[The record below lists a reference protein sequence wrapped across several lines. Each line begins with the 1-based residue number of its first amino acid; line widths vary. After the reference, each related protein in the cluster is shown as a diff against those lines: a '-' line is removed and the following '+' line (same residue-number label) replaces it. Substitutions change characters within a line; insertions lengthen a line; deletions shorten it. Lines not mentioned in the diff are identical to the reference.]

1 MVEIPTEN
9 LAELQQQEAELI
21 ATLAT
26 VRLAIQAIVA
36 MLPAEAR
43 GGTKQ
48 HPPESNDGVG
58 RFMNQVL
65 AELGVQFTS
74 VDIFEKA
81 KKMQPD
87 FDRKL
92 LEKAVNRLQRTGAI
106 QKIEAG
112 RGWRPARFQKRFQR

>member
-48 HPPESNDGVG
+48 QPPESNDGVG

-112 RGWRPARFQKRFQR
+112 RGWRPARFQKRFHR

>member
-36 MLPAEAR
+36 MLPAGAR

-48 HPPESNDGVG
+48 QPPESNDGVG